1 MPPARSRGSIER
13 RRALEQPDLQVL
25 PPHVWATLGG
35 LGLAATVGLFGVLGL
50 ITEWEVPGLPHL
62 SSLLCVPSF
71 LRESSFLPPP
81 VIFPFPLHPT
91 VPAARDP
98 FRAPAPPPESW
109 KARFKW
115 RPRARQ
121 QQQDMDP
128 PPWSLTAAA
137 VCRAL
142 HVVRDV
148 GLHKEVAQA
157 RLARHGVNEIES
169 LPVPTFLAFLIP
181 AVYTPTR
188 LLLLFLLVLFTAL
201 CAWSEA
207 LVGVACVLL
216 LLLLDT
222 FAEWLGR
229 RGLASAC
236 LAVPHDALVL
246 RDGVAVTLPRR
257 LLVPGDIVLLRPGM
271 EVPADVRLLHCSLLE
286 IDESAVS
293 GEWEAAPCPKDA
305 AAIISGRTTAVDC
318 ANIALAGTIVT
329 CGYGSGVV
337 FRTGKNTEI
346 GRKIAAAAKHHRS
359 RLLGGAGE
367 VSPLLLVLRGAA
379 RWSTLVA
386 VVFTLV
392 VAGLGVYRA
401 VDWQTILLTSLAFFF
416 AALPENLPAIFYST
430 LGAGSQRLVQN
441 EIFFKEL
448 RAVENLSYVDTILT
462 DKSGSLTEERLDLQ
476 GLLVASTA
484 IGVEELA
491 VATREM
497 PKGGPLAAEG
507 GMEALGKL
515 LEAWVFMSDMG
526 DDLLAENLGGS
537 AGGRGM
543 GGAGA
548 QRGAEK
554 GEGLG
559 GRGHASGGV
568 GGQVGGSGGEG
579 EGSGSEEGAKVNG
592 KAGESGGAAEEG
604 TDAEFLAAIAKEAK
618 EAGAGDVSVDIRAG
632 AEEEQSESLLESGR
646 KAGDPTPDVAARGGH
661 VDALDWAILGAV
673 GGPSVLTSLP
683 YEGLEGVEA
692 EVAAA
697 TASAASTTTK
707 GLRPLHDLLR
717 RCYEAKAAARRLT
730 DTPYE
735 SSLKCAVRTYA
746 DVRTVVGG
754 AGGVG
759 VTRGKS
765 VQKKLLALGK
775 SFNRR
780 PCRGRGLCGGFHMTM
795 MYPLPQCPCISPPV
809 SALSRRPHLPDLCTH
824 LHRSPVLATRVADA
838 SGQLGADAQV
848 SAGTGSSGGSGSG
861 VCELRQ
867 RVFVRGPPEVLL
879 QQCGTIL
886 HRGEPASITSS
897 RATIQ
902 EQINELTE
910 QGLVLVA
917 YASGDM
923 LVDSPRASS
932 RPAILACIH
941 DCTFLGVVLAAESP
955 RPGVNDAV
963 RSCQQAGV
971 RPVVVTGDHMAT
983 AAALAKTVGLC
994 KGGQQPGAAPEVVSC
1009 VEKPAAQT
1017 PQEELSALVQAS
1029 SVFARA
1035 SPIDR
1040 LCILEALQANGAFV
1054 AACGTG
1060 IVDAPVVAEADVGLA
1075 VGAAPDVVR
1084 DAAAVVVLD
1093 GSFGA
1098 VRFLLEEGRAL
1109 LLNLRKATALTLG
1122 TRLGLALL
1130 MLAGTLWVNY
1140 PLQPTQIIIAA
1151 VFLNAASLF
1160 SYTVELPDAD
1170 TMLHP
1175 PRHRTQP
1182 FFDLPLL
1189 SLSAAAT
1196 IATVTASLLA
1206 LAFSLR
1212 TALQGD
1218 TQTVVFVAWLLASCL
1233 VGFHMR
1239 TFSQPLFSKGLGSNS
1254 LVLLW
1259 LLAVVV
1265 FCVLLG
1271 VFPWLQKAVHV
1282 VSLTPTDWGIVAAI
1296 AVIGTVWIDLCKLL
1310 VAKSREHG
1318 YEVPSMPVPVGGRG
1332 GGARGGVGVAP
1343 LLPSTALKSDVEM
1356 T

>member
-1 MPPARSRGSIER
+1 MAPPRARGSSDR

-25 PPHVWATLGG
+25 PPHVWATIGG
-35 LGLAATVGLFGVLGL
+35 LGVAATVGLFGVLGL
-50 ITEWEVPGLPHL
+50 VTEWEVPGLPHVFVGML
-62 SSLLCVPSF
+62 VFALVLYLLMLPVAWSQ
-71 LRESSFLPPP
+71 LPP
-81 VIFPFPLHPT
+81 
-91 VPAARDP
+91 A
-98 FRAPAPPPESW
+98 W

-115 RPRARQ
+115 RSRAGP

-128 PPWSLTAAA
+128 PPWSLTSAA

-169 LPVPTFLAFLIP
+169 LPVPRFLAFLVP
-181 AVYTPTR
+181 ALYTPTR
-188 LLLLFLLVLFTAL
+188 LLLLLLLVLFTAL
-201 CAWSEA
+201 CEWSEA
-207 LVGVACVLL
+207 LVGVIGALL

-222 FAEWLGR
+222 FAEWQGR
-229 RGLASAC
+229 RGLASAS
-236 LAVPHDALVL
+236 LSVPHDALVL

-305 AAIISGRTTAVDC
+305 AAIITGRTTAVDC

-346 GRKIAAAAKHHRS
+346 GRKIAAAARHYRS
-359 RLLGGAGE
+359 RLLGGQGE
-367 VSPLLLVLRGAA
+367 VSPLLSLLRSAA
-379 RWSTLVA
+379 RWTTLVSLF
-386 VVFTLV
+386 FTLV

-401 VDWQTILLTSLAFFF
+401 VDWQTILLTSLSFFF
-416 AALPENLPAIFYST
+416 ATLPENLPAIFYST
-430 LGAGSQRLVQN
+430 VGAGSQRLVQN
-441 EIFFKEL
+441 KIFFKEL
-448 RAVENLSYVDTILT
+448 SAVENLSYVDTILT
-462 DKSGSLTEERLDLQ
+462 DKSGCLTEERLSLQ

-537 AGGRGM
+537 AGGREGGG
-543 GGAGA
+543 GGAT
-548 QRGAEK
+548 RGGEK
-554 GEGLG
+554 VEGLG
-559 GRGHASGGV
+559 AAA
-568 GGQVGGSGGEG
+568 GEG
-579 EGSGSEEGAKVNG
+579 EESGSAGSDGSGSGMKVNG
-592 KAGESGGAAEEG
+592 AAGGAEEG
-604 TDAEFLAAIAKEAK
+604 GDAEFLAAIAKEAK
-618 EAGAGDVSVDIRAG
+618 EAGAGDVSVDILGAG
-632 AEEEQSESLLESGR
+632 GEEEQSESLLESGR
-646 KAGDPTPDVAARGGH
+646 KAGDATPDVAARGGH

-697 TASAASTTTK
+697 TATATATTTTK

-730 DTPYE
+730 DTSYD
-735 SSLKCAVRTYA
+735 STLKCAVRTYA

-754 AGGVG
+754 VGGVG

-765 VQKKLLALGK
+765 VQKKLLALG
-775 SFNRR
+775 RR
-780 PCRGRGLCGGFHMTM
+780 
-795 MYPLPQCPCISPPV
+795 
-809 SALSRRPHLPDLCTH
+809 A
-824 LHRSPVLATRVADA
+824 ADPT
-838 SGQLGADAQV
+838 GQLGVDSQADAA
-848 SAGTGSSGGSGSG
+848 SGAGSSSSSSGG

-917 YASGDM
+917 YASGDI
-923 LVDSPRASS
+923 LAESPRASS
-932 RPAILACIH
+932 RPAILASIH
-941 DCTFLGVVLAAESP
+941 DCTFLGVVLAADSP

-963 RSCQQAGV
+963 GSCQRGGV
-971 RPVVVTGDHMAT
+971 RPVVVTSDHVGT

-994 KGGQQPGAAPEVVSC
+994 KGGQQPGAPSEVVSC
-1009 VEKPAAQT
+1009 MDKPAAQT
-1017 PQEELSALVQAS
+1017 PVEELRGVVQAT

-1040 LCILEALQANGAFV
+1040 LCILEALQANGACV

-1060 IVDAPVVAEADVGLA
+1060 IVDAPVVADADVGLA

-1084 DAAAVVVLD
+1084 DAAAVVLLD

-1109 LLNLRKATALTLG
+1109 LINVRKAAALSLG
-1122 TRLGLALL
+1122 CRLGLVVV
-1130 MLAGTLWVNY
+1130 MLVGTLWLNY
-1140 PLQPTQIIIAA
+1140 PLQSTQIIVAA
-1151 VFLNAASLF
+1151 VFVNTAALF
-1160 SYTVELPDAD
+1160 TYTVEQPDSN
-1170 TMLHP
+1170 TMLQP
-1175 PRHRTQP
+1175 PRRRTER
-1182 FFDLPLL
+1182 FFDAPLL
-1189 SLSAAAT
+1189 ALSAAAAIST
-1196 IATVTASLLA
+1196 ATACLLSI
-1206 LAFSLR
+1206 AFSLR
-1212 TALQGD
+1212 NTTQND
-1218 TQTVVFVAWLLASCL
+1218 MQTVVLAAWLISSCL
-1233 VGFHMR
+1233 VGVHMC
-1239 TFSQPLFSKGLGSNS
+1239 TFGQLPSKVSVSNS

-1271 VFPWLQKAVHV
+1271 VSPGLQMALQVE
-1282 VSLTPTDWGIVAAI
+1282 SISPSDWGIIAGI
-1296 AVIGTVWIDLCKLL
+1296 AVISTVWMDLCKFL
-1310 VAKSREHG
+1310 VSKLREHA
-1318 YEVPSMPVPVGGRG
+1318 YEVPSLSVPPAVRSP
-1332 GGARGGVGVAP
+1332 RTDVGVAP
-1343 LLPSTALKSDVEM
+1343 LLPSTALKSDAEM

>member
-1 MPPARSRGSIER
+1 MPTTRSRGSVER

-35 LGLAATVGLFGVLGL
+35 LGVAATVGLFGVLGL

-62 SSLLCVPSF
+62 FVGMLVFALVLYLLM
-71 LRESSFLPPP
+71 LPISWSQLPQ
-81 VIFPFPLHPT
+81 
-91 VPAARDP
+91 
-98 FRAPAPPPESW
+98 SW

-115 RPRARQ
+115 RARARQ

-157 RLARHGVNEIES
+157 RLARHGMNEIES

-188 LLLLFLLVLFTAL
+188 LLLLMLLVLFTAL
-201 CAWSEA
+201 CSWSEA
-207 LVGVACVLL
+207 LVGVVCTLL

-367 VSPLLLVLRGAA
+367 VSPLLSLLRGAA
-379 RWSTLVA
+379 RWSTLLA

-401 VDWQTILLTSLAFFF
+401 VDWQTILLTSLTFFF

-430 LGAGSQRLVQN
+430 LGTGSQRLVQN

-448 RAVENLSYVDTILT
+448 SAVENLSYVDTILT

-507 GMEALGKL
+507 GMEALGKM

-537 AGGRGM
+537 AGGRGA
-543 GGAGA
+543 GGVGA

-554 GEGLG
+554 GEGVS
-559 GRGHASGGV
+559 GRGDASGGV
-568 GGQVGGSGGEG
+568 GEGAGGQVGGREGEG
-579 EGSGSEEGAKVNG
+579 EGSGIVEGVKVNG
-592 KAGESGGAAEEG
+592 KAGRSGGVEEG

-618 EAGAGDVSVDIRAG
+618 EAGAGDVSVDVRAG
-632 AEEEQSESLLESGR
+632 GEEEQSESLLESGR

-661 VDALDWAILGAV
+661 VDALDWAILGVV

-697 TASAASTTTK
+697 TAATTTTK

-775 SFNRR
+775 
-780 PCRGRGLCGGFHMTM
+780 
-795 MYPLPQCPCISPPV
+795 
-809 SALSRRPHLPDLCTH
+809 
-824 LHRSPVLATRVADA
+824 RVADA
-838 SGQLGADAQV
+838 SGQLGADTQA
-848 SAGTGSSGGSGSG
+848 SAATGSGSGSGSG

-941 DCTFLGVVLAAESP
+941 DCTFLGVVLATESP

-963 RSCQQAGV
+963 RSCQQGGV
-971 RPVVVTGDHMAT
+971 RPVVVTGDHVAT
-983 AAALAKTVGLC
+983 AAALAKAVGLC
-994 KGGQQPGAAPEVVSC
+994 KGGQQQPGAAPEVVSC

-1017 PQEELSALVQAS
+1017 PQEELSALVQAT

-1098 VRFLLEEGRAL
+1098 VRFLLEEGRGL
-1109 LLNLRKATALTLG
+1109 LLNLRKATALSLG
-1122 TRLGLALL
+1122 TRLGLALV
-1130 MLAGTLWVNY
+1130 MLTGTLWVNY
-1140 PLQPTQIIIAA
+1140 PLQPAQIIIAA

-1160 SYTVELPDAD
+1160 SYTIELPDAD

-1175 PRHRTQP
+1175 PRRRTQP
-1182 FFDLPLL
+1182 FFDVPLL

-1196 IATVTASLLA
+1196 VATVTASLLA

-1212 TALQGD
+1212 TAPQGD
-1218 TQTVVFVAWLLASCL
+1218 TQTVVFVAWLLSSCL

-1259 LLAVVV
+1259 LLTVVV

-1271 VFPWLQKAVHV
+1271 VFPWLQKAVQV

-1310 VAKSREHG
+1310 VVKSREHG

-1332 GGARGGVGVAP
+1332 GGARGDVGVAP

>member
-1 MPPARSRGSIER
+1 MPTTRSRGSVER

-35 LGLAATVGLFGVLGL
+35 LGVAATVGLFGVLGL

-62 SSLLCVPSF
+62 FVGMLVFALVLYLLM
-71 LRESSFLPPP
+71 LPISWSQLPQ
-81 VIFPFPLHPT
+81 
-91 VPAARDP
+91 
-98 FRAPAPPPESW
+98 SW

-115 RPRARQ
+115 RARARQ

-188 LLLLFLLVLFTAL
+188 VTAAADAARALHSALLVVRGASGSGVHAAAAAAGHTAARARGYRAAAPRHGGASGRAATAL
-201 CAWSEA
+201 QPARDRR
-207 LVGVACVLL
+207 VGRV
-216 LLLLDT
+216 
-222 FAEWLGR
+222 R
-229 RGLASAC
+229 RVGGG
-236 LAVPHDALVL
+236 AVPQGRSCHHQRPHLSL
-246 RDGVAVTLPRR
+246 TPLPTSPFPPPP
-257 LLVPGDIVLLRPGM
+257 LPPFLPVPISPLPSFPLSPFPVRPAPFPPPSPHQ

-367 VSPLLLVLRGAA
+367 VSPLLSLLRGAA
-379 RWSTLVA
+379 RWLTLVA

-430 LGAGSQRLVQN
+430 LGTGSQRLVQN

-448 RAVENLSYVDTILT
+448 SAVENLSYVDTILT

-507 GMEALGKL
+507 GMEALGKM

-537 AGGRGM
+537 AGGRGA
-543 GGAGA
+543 GGVGA

-554 GEGLG
+554 
-559 GRGHASGGV
+559 
-568 GGQVGGSGGEG
+568 
-579 EGSGSEEGAKVNG
+579 
-592 KAGESGGAAEEG
+592 
-604 TDAEFLAAIAKEAK
+604 DAEFLAAIAKEAK
-618 EAGAGDVSVDIRAG
+618 EAGAGDVSVDVRAG
-632 AEEEQSESLLESGR
+632 GEEEQSESLLESGR

-661 VDALDWAILGAV
+661 VDALDWAILGVV

-697 TASAASTTTK
+697 TAATTTTK

-775 SFNRR
+775 
-780 PCRGRGLCGGFHMTM
+780 
-795 MYPLPQCPCISPPV
+795 
-809 SALSRRPHLPDLCTH
+809 
-824 LHRSPVLATRVADA
+824 RVADA
-838 SGQLGADAQV
+838 SGQLGADTQA
-848 SAGTGSSGGSGSG
+848 SAATGRGSGNGSG

-955 RPGVNDAV
+955 RPGVNVAV
-963 RSCQQAGV
+963 RSCQQGGV
-971 RPVVVTGDHMAT
+971 RPVVVTGDHVAT
-983 AAALAKTVGLC
+983 AAALAKAVGLC

-1017 PQEELSALVQAS
+1017 PQEELSALVQAT

-1098 VRFLLEEGRAL
+1098 VRFLLEEGRGL
-1109 LLNLRKATALTLG
+1109 LLNLRKATALSLG
-1122 TRLGLALL
+1122 TRLGLALV
-1130 MLAGTLWVNY
+1130 MLTGTLWVNY
-1140 PLQPTQIIIAA
+1140 PLQPAQIIIAA

-1160 SYTVELPDAD
+1160 SYTIELPDAD

-1175 PRHRTQP
+1175 PRRCTQP
-1182 FFDLPLL
+1182 FFDVPLL

-1196 IATVTASLLA
+1196 VATVTASLLA

-1212 TALQGD
+1212 TAPQGD
-1218 TQTVVFVAWLLASCL
+1218 TQTVVFVAWLLSSCL

-1271 VFPWLQKAVHV
+1271 VFPWLQKAVQV
-1282 VSLTPTDWGIVAAI
+1282 VSLTPTDWGIMAAI

-1310 VAKSREHG
+1310 VVKSREHG

-1332 GGARGGVGVAP
+1332 GGARGDVGVAP

>member
-1 MPPARSRGSIER
+1 MGDA
-13 RRALEQPDLQVL
+13 RRAGSGGDGGSVRRAGADHGVGGAWPAALVRRHARLRARAL
-25 PPHVWATLGG
+25 PAHAAHLVV
-35 LGLAATVGLFGVLGL
+35 AATTVVFALVLDL
-50 ITEWEVPGLPHL
+50 LMLPI
-62 SSLLCVPSF
+62 SWSQ
-71 LRESSFLPPP
+71 LPQ
-81 VIFPFPLHPT
+81 
-91 VPAARDP
+91 
-98 FRAPAPPPESW
+98 SW

-115 RPRARQ
+115 RARARQ

-157 RLARHGVNEIES
+157 RLARHGMNEIES

-188 LLLLFLLVLFTAL
+188 LLLLMLLVLFTAL
-201 CAWSEA
+201 CSWSEA
-207 LVGVACVLL
+207 LVGVVCTLL

-367 VSPLLLVLRGAA
+367 VSPLLSLLRGAA
-379 RWSTLVA
+379 RWSTLLA

-401 VDWQTILLTSLAFFF
+401 VDWQTILLTSLTFFF

-430 LGAGSQRLVQN
+430 LGTGSQRLVQN

-448 RAVENLSYVDTILT
+448 SAVENLSY
-462 DKSGSLTEERLDLQ
+462 G
-476 GLLVASTA
+476 
-484 IGVEELA
+484 
-491 VATREM
+491 
-497 PKGGPLAAEG
+497 
-507 GMEALGKL
+507 EALGGG
-515 LEAWVFMSDMG
+515 ER
-526 DDLLAENLGGS
+526 AE
-537 AGGRGM
+537 
-543 GGAGA
+543 
-548 QRGAEK
+548 RGAEK
-554 GEGLG
+554 GEGVS
-559 GRGHASGGV
+559 GRGDASGGV
-568 GGQVGGSGGEG
+568 GEGAGGQVGGREGEG
-579 EGSGSEEGAKVNG
+579 EGSGIVEGVKVNG
-592 KAGESGGAAEEG
+592 KAGRSGGVEEG

-618 EAGAGDVSVDIRAG
+618 EAGAGDVSVDVRAG
-632 AEEEQSESLLESGR
+632 GEEEQSESLLESGR

-661 VDALDWAILGAV
+661 VDALDWAILGVV

-697 TASAASTTTK
+697 TAATTTTK

-775 SFNRR
+775 
-780 PCRGRGLCGGFHMTM
+780 
-795 MYPLPQCPCISPPV
+795 
-809 SALSRRPHLPDLCTH
+809 
-824 LHRSPVLATRVADA
+824 RVADA
-838 SGQLGADAQV
+838 SGQLGADTQA
-848 SAGTGSSGGSGSG
+848 SAATGSGSGSGSG

-941 DCTFLGVVLAAESP
+941 DCTFLGVVLATESP

-963 RSCQQAGV
+963 RSCQQGGV
-971 RPVVVTGDHMAT
+971 RPVVVTGDHVAT
-983 AAALAKTVGLC
+983 AAALAKAVGLC

-1017 PQEELSALVQAS
+1017 PQEELSALVQAT

-1098 VRFLLEEGRAL
+1098 VRFLLEEGRGL
-1109 LLNLRKATALTLG
+1109 LLNLRKATALSLG
-1122 TRLGLALL
+1122 TRLGLALV
-1130 MLAGTLWVNY
+1130 MLTGTLWVNY
-1140 PLQPTQIIIAA
+1140 PLQPAQIIIAA

-1160 SYTVELPDAD
+1160 SYTIELPDAD

-1175 PRHRTQP
+1175 PRRRTQP
-1182 FFDLPLL
+1182 FFDVPLL

-1196 IATVTASLLA
+1196 VATVTASLLA

-1212 TALQGD
+1212 TAPQGD
-1218 TQTVVFVAWLLASCL
+1218 TQTVVFVAWLLSSCL

-1271 VFPWLQKAVHV
+1271 VFPWLQKAVQV

-1310 VAKSREHG
+1310 VVKSREHG

-1332 GGARGGVGVAP
+1332 GGARGDVGVAP

-1356 T
+1356 I